1 VIDLDLNSLNSFLGY
16 GDFRN
21 AEILV
26 LSKHEGAD
34 NDYLEQELDARINH
48 FGLEKEYWLDGE
60 NRLNGYWHSST
71 KEADKIKR
79 GLMEKEEIKSNS
91 VPAVVDYPTRM
102 LFALEE
108 AFNKN
113 TDKYIDKWFEGAND
127 ISKDIKDK
135 LTASYDDIYSYHQI
149 TSWKAVLSHYQPL
162 LRAAQSWPYTESPR
176 SDYKKVFERTV
187 HPENAHFAAW
197 RKQREGILANLLK
210 RYPKKVIFCTGNF
223 QANNE
228 SDPLQNFFEREFQA
242 ELKDFGFNGK
252 LKGVY
257 GEFSYNGQKTIVVH
271 THGLSGGGG
280 LTPKQVC
287 KITKVIYRKLK
298 E

>member
-1 VIDLDLNSLNSFLGY
+1 MDLNLLHSFLGY
-16 GDFRN
+16 GDFRH
-21 AEILV
+21 AEFLV

-48 FGLEKEYWLDGE
+48 FGLEKDYWLDGE
-60 NRLNGYWHSST
+60 NRLNGYWHLST
-71 KEADKIKR
+71 KEGDKIKR
-79 GLMEKEEIKSNS
+79 GLMGKEEIKSNS

-108 AFNKN
+108 ACNKN
-113 TDKYIDKWFEGAND
+113 TDKYMDKWFEGAND

-149 TSWKAVLSHYQPL
+149 TRWKAALSHYQPL
-162 LRAAQSWPYTESPR
+162 LRAAQSWPYTELSHA
-176 SDYKKVFERTV
+176 DYRKVFERAV
-187 HPENAHFAAW
+187 HPENHRFAAW

-210 RYPKKVIFCTGNF
+210 KYPKKVIFCTGNF

-228 SDPLQNFFEREFQA
+228 LDPLQNFFEREFQV
-242 ELKDFGFNGK
+242 DFRSFGFSGR
-252 LKGVY
+252 LRGLY
-257 GEFSYNGQKTIVVH
+257 GEFSYNGQRTIVIH
-271 THGLSGGGG
+271 TQGLGSGGG
-280 LTPKQVC
+280 LAYHEVSR
-287 KITKVIYRKLK
+287 ITKVIYRKLK